1 MFDFIHGTSGMIKV
15 FKMIVN
21 IGKGIVMAEAV
32 AVFVFSLYW
41 AFDEMKGKTV
51 LIAMSIM
58 FTGIIISVIGLVIL
72 IYIIISYEYKEET
85 KRTER

>member
-1 MFDFIHGTSGMIKV
+1 MFDFIHGTSGMIKA

-58 FTGIIISVIGLVIL
+58 FTGIIISVIGLGIL

>member
-41 AFDEMKGKTV
+41 AFDEMKGKAI

-58 FTGIIISVIGLVIL
+58 FTGIIISVIGLGIL

>member
-1 MFDFIHGTSGMIKV
+1 MFNFIYGTSGMIEV

-21 IGKGIVMAEAV
+21 IGKGIAMAEAV

-58 FTGIIISVIGLVIL
+58 FTGIIISVIVLGIL

>member
-1 MFDFIHGTSGMIKV
+1 MFDFIHGTSGMIKA

-21 IGKGIVMAEAV
+21 IGKGIAMAEAV
-32 AVFVFSLYW
+32 VVFVFSLYW
-41 AFDEMKGKTV
+41 VFDKMTDKAI
-51 LIAMSIM
+51 LLAICIM
-58 FTGIIISVIGLVIL
+58 FAGIIISVIGLEIL